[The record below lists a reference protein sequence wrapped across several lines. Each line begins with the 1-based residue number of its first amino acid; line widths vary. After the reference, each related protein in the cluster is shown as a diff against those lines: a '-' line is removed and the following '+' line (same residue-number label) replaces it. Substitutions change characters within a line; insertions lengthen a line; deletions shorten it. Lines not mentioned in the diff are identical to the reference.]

1 MSDLNAEA
9 EFVVLESEPARVDL
23 VDSRPAQWL
32 NTALFCAFCGLLFF
46 LPLALGAVDDW
57 SILVLEA
64 GAALLFLLWAAREL
78 LTPRPAFAANPVLAP
93 ALAFGGV
100 VLLQVLLRI
109 STYGWITRRE
119 ALLHAAYFL
128 LMFVASQLLTDDT
141 MVRRF
146 AIAAA
151 IFGFAVAVFALVQDF
166 TSQGVVYWVIQ
177 PQFKSNVFGPYVNR
191 NHYAGLME
199 MLAPLALSVAV
210 LVKLTPGKRLL
221 LLFGAV
227 VMGGSVLLSLSRGG
241 MLAFAAQM
249 LLFVF
254 WVVRRAD
261 TRRAALPLIVTGGLI
276 LAFASWVGARQ
287 MMQRATSISESVGT
301 SSDVRAAVSR
311 DGLRMAARRPLLG
324 WGLGSFPSSYPR
336 FRSFYSEKF
345 INQAHNDWVQLLA
358 ETGIL
363 GFAAAMWFLF
373 RLYRAA
379 WQNLQQFPR
388 HLNEAIRLGGLLG
401 VTALLVHGFVDFNL
415 HIPANAAIFY
425 VLCAVAAG
433 KPTPPAPARRRSP
446 AQADH
451 QPEQI
456 DSVAEPEPL
465 PDTL

>member
-1 MSDLNAEA
+1 VSNLNAEA
-9 EFVVLESEPARVDL
+9 EYVVLESEPARVDL
-23 VDSRPAQWL
+23 VDSRPAQLL
-32 NTALFCAFCGLLFF
+32 NTVLFCAFCGLLFF

-57 SILVLEA
+57 AILVLEA
-64 GAALLFLLWAAREL
+64 GAAILFLLWAAREL
-78 LTPRPAFAANPVLAP
+78 LTPRPTFTANPVLLP
-93 ALAFGGV
+93 ALGFGAV
-100 VLLQVLLRI
+100 VLLQLLLRT
-109 STYGWITRRE
+109 SSYAWMTRHE
-119 ALLHAAYFL
+119 ALVHAAYFL
-128 LMFVASQLLTDDT
+128 LMFVASQLLTEEKQ
-141 MVRRF
+141 VRRF
-146 AIAAA
+146 AIVAAF
-151 IFGFAVAVFALVQDF
+151 FGFAVAVFALVQDF
-166 TSQGVVYWVIQ
+166 TSKGVVYWVIQ

-254 WVVRRAD
+254 WVVRRPD
-261 TRRAALPLIVTGGLI
+261 TRRAALPLIVAGGLI
-276 LAFASWVGARQ
+276 LVFASWVGARQ
-287 MMQRATSISESVGT
+287 MMQRASSISESVGT
-301 SSDVRAAVSR
+301 SGEVRAAVSR
-311 DGLRMAARRPLLG
+311 DGLRMAMKRPVLG
-324 WGLGSFPSSYPR
+324 WGLGSFPTAYPR

-358 ETGIL
+358 ETGIA
-363 GFAAAMWFLF
+363 GFAVAMWFLL

-379 WQNLQQFPR
+379 WRNLQRHPR
-388 HLNEAIRLGGLLG
+388 HLNEAIRLGALLG

-425 VLCAVAAG
+425 VLCIVAAG

-446 AQADH
+446 AQAEQ
-451 QPEQI
+451 QPDER
-456 DSVAEPEPL
+456 DTVSEAEPL
-465 PDTL
+465 PETP